1 VVAVFADVSPFLHGV
16 LMSFLEP
23 TIKVDLTT
31 TTCDNIVVEI
41 LKSVVIDDLSSDL
54 IEDELKSAI
63 LTTLEYF
70 MVPSEF
76 ITFKELTE
84 KIAEEATDE

>member
-1 VVAVFADVSPFLHGV
+1 
-16 LMSFLEP
+16 MSFLDTEP

-31 TTCDNIVVEI
+31 TTCDNLVVEI
-41 LKSVVIDDLSSDL
+41 LKTVILDDLSSDL
-54 IEDELKSAI
+54 IEDELKNAM

-70 MVPSEF
+70 MIPSEF
-76 ITFKELTE
+76 ITFKELVE

>member
-1 VVAVFADVSPFLHGV
+1 
-16 LMSFLEP
+16 MSFLDTEP

-31 TTCDNIVVEI
+31 TTCDNLVVEI
-41 LKSVVIDDLSSDL
+41 LKTVILDDLSSDL
-54 IEDELKSAI
+54 IEDELKNAM

-70 MVPSEF
+70 MIPSEF

-84 KIAEEATDE
+84 KIAEESADE

>member
-1 VVAVFADVSPFLHGV
+1 
-16 LMSFLEP
+16 MSFLDTEP
-23 TIKVDLTT
+23 TIKIDLTT
-31 TTCDNIVVEI
+31 TTCDNLVVEI
-41 LKSVVIDDLSSDL
+41 LKTVLLDDLSSDL
-54 IEDELKSAI
+54 IEDELKSAM

-70 MVPSEF
+70 MIPSEF

>member
-1 VVAVFADVSPFLHGV
+1 
-16 LMSFLEP
+16 MSFLEP

-54 IEDELKSAI
+54 IEDELKSAM

-70 MVPSEF
+70 MIPTEF
-76 ITFKELTE
+76 KAFKELAQ
-84 KIAEEATDE
+84 KISEEADYE

>member
-1 VVAVFADVSPFLHGV
+1 MYPLFLHGV
-16 LMSFLEP
+16 LMSFLEA

-70 MVPSEF
+70 MMPSEF

>member
-1 VVAVFADVSPFLHGV
+1 
-16 LMSFLEP
+16 MSFLDTEP

-31 TTCDNIVVEI
+31 TTCDNLVVEI
-41 LKSVVIDDLSSDL
+41 LKTVILDDLSSDL
-54 IEDELKSAI
+54 IEDELKNAM

-84 KIAEEATDE
+84 KIAEEAADE

>member
-1 VVAVFADVSPFLHGV
+1 
-16 LMSFLEP
+16 MSFLDTEP

-31 TTCDNIVVEI
+31 TTCDNLVVEI
-41 LKSVVIDDLSSDL
+41 LKTVILDDLSSDL
-54 IEDELKSAI
+54 IEDELKNAM

-70 MVPSEF
+70 MIPSEF

-84 KIAEEATDE
+84 DRDWEHLI